1 MSILKVDEKH
11 GHFYQKFNNSQIENH
26 KTNQSNKIS
35 KIHYFFP
42 VTQTN
47 CCSFIS
53 DWIIDHMASY
63 TCLISA
69 SDGNKAFIEIK
80 YSQVKQQIHSR
91 CEHVGPNTIKW
102 KWNTASL
109 TLYTKGVG
117 LNTTVKRPTHSVVLG
132 WILKTGQKWRNL
144 WSFN

>member
-26 KTNQSNKIS
+26 KTNQSNKTS
-35 KIHYFFP
+35 KIHYFFFP

-47 CCSFIS
+47 SCSFIS

-69 SDGNKAFIEIK
+69 SDGNKAFIEI
-80 YSQVKQQIHSR
+80 
-91 CEHVGPNTIKW
+91 N
-102 KWNTASL
+102 
-109 TLYTKGVG
+109 
-117 LNTTVKRPTHSVVLG
+117 TVK
-132 WILKTGQKWRNL
+132 
-144 WSFN
+144 WSSKYTADVNMLDQTL